1 MTPIEKVK
9 WLILNQVYKW
19 NNQTLDYP
27 LDNIQEL
34 FDSVENTDP
43 DNLQD
48 ATSSVRCGEV
58 ETNIEP
64 EYSRNFE
71 TKSVSYKL
79 PDGSWVGWTYYYGGG
94 KHASPEYVEW
104 ISDAYDLACVE
115 EEKMI
120 IIQTFTKLTGSM

>member
-9 WLILNQVYKW
+9 WLILNQVYEW

-27 LDNIQEL
+27 LDNVHEL
-34 FDSVENTDP
+34 FDLDP
-43 DNLQD
+43 DDLQD
-48 ATSSVRCGEV
+48 AASSVREGTV

-71 TKSVSYKL
+71 TKSVADKL

-94 KHASPEYVEW
+94 KHARPEYVEW

-115 EEKMI
+115 EEKMV
-120 IIQTFTKLTGSM
+120 IIQTFTKLTKEPNA

>member
-1 MTPIEKVK
+1 MSPIEKVK

-48 ATSSVRCGEV
+48 ATSSVRCGV
-58 ETNIEP
+58 AASNIEP

-71 TKSVSYKL
+71 TKSVADKL